1 MITVHIKNME
11 NVGLDKKEYENPEYL
26 AEYLVSLWENSGK
39 GRKAGV
45 VVCVSKEG
53 LYHAHMACYGNT
65 TTLKKVS
72 EILGNAHVEPQ
83 MGGKKALKG
92 YLLKEGKNES
102 KGEQVL
108 CQYGLEA
115 IQDVQGKRNDLDEI
129 EELLENGA
137 TPKEIF
143 ELSIHYRRYEKII
156 KSEYIAKRLK
166 KEPLKKSTYNE
177 WHIGESGSGKSDYYY
192 ELCEKYTSD
201 NVYLLTD
208 QKNGGF
214 DLYIEQGLPPILFID
229 DLESDLFTYN
239 QLLTILGK
247 FSRAQ
252 THCRYGNTYNLW
264 TTCVITSSYGPE
276 EIYDF
281 LVDDY
286 RKGRDKI
293 DQLLRRLDII
303 VYHYVQNGEFKRYS
317 IPANEYKNIEDL
329 KRRALEENEGFYPVE
344 NEARNPFVK
353 E

>member
-1 MITVHIKNME
+1 M
-11 NVGLDKKEYENPEYL
+11 
-26 AEYLVSLWENSGK
+26 
-39 GRKAGV
+39 
-45 VVCVSKEG
+45 
-53 LYHAHMACYGNT
+53 
-65 TTLKKVS
+65 
-72 EILGNAHVEPQ
+72 
-83 MGGKKALKG
+83 
-92 YLLKEGKNES
+92 
-102 KGEQVL
+102 
-108 CQYGLEA
+108 
-115 IQDVQGKRNDLDEI
+115 
-129 EELLENGA
+129 LENGA

-177 WHIGESGSGKSDYYY
+177 WHIGESGSGKSDYYF
-192 ELCEKYTSD
+192 ELSEKYTSD

-229 DLESDLFTYN
+229 DLESDMFTYN